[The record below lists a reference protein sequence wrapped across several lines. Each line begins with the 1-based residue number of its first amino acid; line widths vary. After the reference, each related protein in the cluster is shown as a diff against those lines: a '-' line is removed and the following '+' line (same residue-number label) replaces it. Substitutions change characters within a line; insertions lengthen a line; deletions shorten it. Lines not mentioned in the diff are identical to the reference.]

1 MKPSKFSRLT
11 VDIELR
17 TINIK
22 EEMLYHLFNWLAKEN
37 FRFPGSGLFQFITF
51 RVLLAMILSLV
62 ITTVYG
68 KKIIRFLQKKQLG
81 ETVRDLGLAGEQQ
94 KKGTPTM
101 GGIILIL
108 AIIIPTL
115 LLANLDKVYIRL
127 MLLCTVWLGA
137 IGFIDD
143 YLKIKARKIAK
154 EKGID
159 YKKTDADGLAGRFK
173 IFGQV
178 VLGIIVGATLY
189 FNQNV
194 LVKREVLAENINSLM
209 EKNKGKVHFDTL
221 TIDGKK
227 RVFTDAKSVITT
239 IPFIKGHEFNYAK
252 LLPKSLEKYTYIL
265 YIIIVIFIVTAVSNG
280 ANITDGLDGLATGV
294 CAIIGICLGIFAYVS
309 GNIKF
314 AEYLNI
320 MYIPNLGELSIF
332 IAAFVGACIGFL
344 WYNSYPAQ
352 VFMGDTGSLALGGI
366 IAALS
371 IIVRKELLIP
381 IFCLVFFVE
390 LLSVMAQVSYF
401 KYTRKKY
408 GEGRRIFLMSPLHH
422 HYQKLGYHESKI
434 AVRFWI
440 ITILCVAMA
449 IVTLKLR

>member
-1 MKPSKFSRLT
+1 
-11 VDIELR
+11 
-17 TINIK
+17 
-22 EEMLYHLFNWLAKEN
+22 MLYHLFDWLRNEGFKFSGSELY
-37 FRFPGSGLFQFITF
+37 RFLSF
-51 RVLLAMILSLV
+51 RVLLAMVLSLI

-68 KKIIRFLQKKQLG
+68 KKLIRFLQKKQLG
-81 ETVRDLGLAGEQQ
+81 ESVRDLGLAGEQA

-101 GGIILIL
+101 GGIIIIL
-108 AIIIPTL
+108 AILIPTL
-115 LLANLDKVYIRL
+115 LFANLEKVYIRL

-143 YLKIKARKIAK
+143 YLKIRAKRIALA
-154 EKGID
+154 KGGT
-159 YKKTDADGLAGRFK
+159 YKKSDSDGLAGRFK

-178 VLGIIVGATLY
+178 MLGIIVGATLY
-189 FNQNV
+189 FTPSVVVEREIYNPNIQFVKDSV
-194 LVKREVLAENINSLM
+194 LNRGEHLATDSFHTTI
-209 EKNKGKVHFDTL
+209 
-221 TIDGKK
+221 IDGKK
-227 RVFTDAKSVITT
+227 HIFAIVKTPITT
-239 IPFIKGHEFNYAK
+239 IPFVKTHEFNYAK
-252 LLPKSLEKYTYIL
+252 LLPKSWEPLTYIL

-294 CAIIGICLGIFAYVS
+294 SAVMGIGLGIFAYIS

-320 MYIPNLGELSIF
+320 MYIPNIGELSIF

-366 IAALS
+366 IAALA

-381 IFCLVFFVE
+381 IFCFVFFIE
-390 LLSVMAQVSYF
+390 LLSVMIQVSYF
-401 KYTRKKY
+401 KYTKRKY
-408 GEGRRIFLMSPLHH
+408 GEGKRVFLMSPLHH

-440 ITILCVAMA
+440 VTILSMIVAIA
-449 IVTLKLR
+449 TLKLR

>member
-1 MKPSKFSRLT
+1 
-11 VDIELR
+11 
-17 TINIK
+17 
-22 EEMLYHLFNWLAKEN
+22 MLYHLFDWLTKED
-37 FRFPGSGLFQFITF
+37 FRFPGAGLFQFISF

-68 KKIIRFLQKKQLG
+68 KKLIRFLQKKQLG

-101 GGIILIL
+101 GGIIIIL

-115 LLANLDKVYIRL
+115 LLANLDKVYVRL

-143 YLKIKARKIAK
+143 YLKLKAKRIAK

-178 VLGIIVGATLY
+178 MLGIVVGATLY
-189 FNQNV
+189 FNDSV
-194 LVKREVLAENINSLM
+194 VVKREYFPAKNPMENVD
-209 EKNKGKVHFDTL
+209 EKGVPVKYDSILV
-221 TIDGKK
+221 DGKM
-227 RVFTDAKSVITT
+227 RYFTDAKMPITT
-239 IPFIKGHEFNYAK
+239 IPFVKSHEFNYSK
-252 LLPKSLEKYTYIL
+252 LLPKSWENYTYIL
-265 YIIIVIFIVTAVSNG
+265 YIGIVIFIVTAVSNG

-309 GNIKF
+309 GNIKL

-366 IAALS
+366 IAALA

-390 LLSVMAQVSYF
+390 LLSVMIQVSYF
-401 KYTRKKY
+401 KYTKRKY
-408 GEGRRIFLMSPLHH
+408 GEGRRVFLMSPLHH

-440 ITILCVAMA
+440 LTILCVAMA

>member
-1 MKPSKFSRLT
+1 
-11 VDIELR
+11 
-17 TINIK
+17 
-22 EEMLYHLFNWLAKEN
+22 MLYHLFDWLRNED
-37 FRFPGSGLFQFITF
+37 FSFPGAGLFQFISF
-51 RVLLAMILSLV
+51 RVLLAMIFSLI

-68 KKIIRFLQKKQLG
+68 KKLIRFLQKKQLG

-101 GGIILIL
+101 GGIIIIL
-108 AIIIPTL
+108 AIVIPTL

-127 MLLCTVWLGA
+127 MVLCTVWLGA

-143 YLKIKARKIAK
+143 YLKLKAKRIAK

-159 YKKTDADGLAGRFK
+159 YKKTDADGLAGKFK

-178 VLGIIVGATLY
+178 MLGVIVGATLY
-189 FNQNV
+189 FNDSVVVMRDYDPSQ
-194 LVKREVLAENINSLM
+194 A
-209 EKNKGKVHFDTL
+209 
-221 TIDGKK
+221 TIAANASGAPVQYDSIVVDGKT
-227 RVFTDAKSVITT
+227 RYFTKAKTVITT
-239 IPFIKGHEFNYAK
+239 IPFVKSHEFNYAR
-252 LLPKSLEKYTYIL
+252 LLPASWEKYTYIL
-265 YIIIVIFIVTAVSNG
+265 YILIVIFIVTAVSNG

-294 CAIIGICLGIFAYVS
+294 SAIIGICLGIFAYVS
-309 GNIKF
+309 GNIKL

-332 IAAFVGACIGFL
+332 IAAFVGACVGFL

-366 IAALS
+366 IAALA

-381 IFCLVFFVE
+381 IFCIVFLVE
-390 LLSVMAQVSYF
+390 NLSVMIQVSYF
-401 KYTRKKY
+401 KYTKRKY
-408 GEGRRIFLMSPLHH
+408 GEGRRVFLMSPLHH

-440 ITILCVAMA
+440 VTILSVAMA

>member
-1 MKPSKFSRLT
+1 
-11 VDIELR
+11 
-17 TINIK
+17 
-22 EEMLYHLFNWLAKEN
+22 MLYHFFEWLMKQGI
-37 FRFPGSGLFQFITF
+37 RFPGSGLLQFISF
-51 RVLLAMILSLV
+51 RVILALVFSLI
-62 ITTVYG
+62 ITTVFG
-68 KKIIRFLQKKQLG
+68 KKLIRILQRKQLG

-101 GGIILIL
+101 GGIIIIL

-127 MLLCTVWLGA
+127 MLLCTVWLAA

-143 YLKIKARKIAK
+143 YLKIRAKRIAK

-159 YKKTDADGLAGRFK
+159 YKKTDADGLAGKFK

-189 FNQNV
+189 FNPNV
-194 LVKREVLAENINSLM
+194 VVKREVIGNLPASTVYS
-209 EKNKGKVHFDTL
+209 KDHQPRYDTITL
-221 TIDGKK
+221 DGKQ
-227 RVFTDAKSVITT
+227 RVFVDAKNVITT
-239 IPFIKGHEFNYAK
+239 IPFVKSHEFNYAR
-252 LLPKSLEKYTYIL
+252 LLPESWGGYAYIL
-265 YIIIVIFIVTAVSNG
+265 YIIIVILIVTAVSNG

-294 CAIIGICLGIFAYVS
+294 SAIIGICLGIFAYVS
-309 GNIKF
+309 GNIRF

-320 MYIPNLGELSIF
+320 MYIPNLGEISIF

-366 IAALS
+366 IAALA

-381 IFCLVFFVE
+381 IFCMIFLVE
-390 LLSVMAQVSYF
+390 NLSVMIQVSYF
-401 KYTRKKY
+401 KYTKKKY
-408 GEGRRIFLMSPLHH
+408 GEGRRVFLMSPLHH
-422 HYQKLGYHESKI
+422 HYQKKGYHESKI

-440 ITILCVAMA
+440 ITILSVAMA
-449 IVTLKLR
+449 IITLKLR

>member
-1 MKPSKFSRLT
+1 
-11 VDIELR
+11 
-17 TINIK
+17 
-22 EEMLYHLFNWLAKEN
+22 MLYHLFQWMTKESY
-37 FRFPGSGLFQFITF
+37 RFPGIGLFQFITF
-51 RVLLAMILSLV
+51 RVLLALILSLI

-68 KKIIRFLQKKQLG
+68 KRLILFLKKKQLG
-81 ETVRDLGLAGEQQ
+81 ESIRELGLQGERQ
-94 KKGTPTM
+94 KQGTPTM
-101 GGIILIL
+101 GGIIILL
-108 AIIIPTL
+108 AILIPTL

-143 YLKIKARKIAK
+143 FLKIKSKRIAK

-159 YKKTDADGLAGRFK
+159 YKKTNEDGLAGKFK
-173 IFGQV
+173 IFGQLM
-178 VLGIIVGATLY
+178 LGIIVGTTLY

-194 LVKREVLAENINSLM
+194 VVKREVIPNSQVNVFNSNGV
-209 EKNKGKVHFDTL
+209 KIKYDTI
-221 TIDGKK
+221 TVDGKK
-227 RVFTDAKSVITT
+227 RVFTNAKNVITT
-239 IPFIKGHEFNYAK
+239 IPFVKGHEFNYAR
-252 LLPKSLEKYTYIL
+252 LLPKSMADYTYIV
-265 YIIIVIFIVTAVSNG
+265 YILIVIFIVTAVSNG

-294 CAIIGICLGIFAYVS
+294 SAIIGICLGIFAYIS

-332 IAAFVGACIGFL
+332 IAAFVGACVGFL

-366 IAALS
+366 IAALA

-381 IFCLVFFVE
+381 IFCIVFLIE
-390 LLSVMAQVSYF
+390 NLSVIIQVSYF
-401 KYTRKKY
+401 KYTKRKY
-408 GEGRRIFLMSPLHH
+408 GEGRRVFLMSPLHH
-422 HYQKLGYHESKI
+422 HYQKKGFHESKI

-440 ITILCVAMA
+440 VTILSVALA